1 MLQFSIKIHIKSFET
16 STLQATKAQIERICS
31 ILLLEEQ
38 NSSEPSIA
46 NSLLTNS
53 LQSVIEK
60 RKNNG
65 FAFYTSFPSSKKK
78 LTVLRSPHI
87 DKKSREQFQ
96 RHVYKSQISV
106 FSANREIP
114 SLLLFLLKNSEF
126 SGVQLKIASKF
137 LTPFYY

>member
-1 MLQFSIKIHIKSFET
+1 MVQFSIKIHIKSFET

-31 ILLLEEQ
+31 TLLLRKQ
-38 NSSEPSIA
+38 NSSASLIVDTLLA
-46 NSLLTNS
+46 NR
-53 LQSVIEK
+53 QQGVIK
-60 RKNNG
+60 DSG
-65 FAFYTSFPSSKKK
+65 FAFYTSFPSSEKK

-106 FSANREIP
+106 FSDNREIP

-126 SGVQLKIASKF
+126 PGVQLKIASKF
-137 LTPFYY
+137 STPFYW

>member
-1 MLQFSIKIHIKSFET
+1 MVQFSIKIHIKSFET

-31 ILLLEEQ
+31 TLLLEKQ
-38 NSSEPSIA
+38 NSSASLIVD
-46 NSLLTNS
+46 SLLADK
-53 LQSVIEK
+53 QQGVVGK
-60 RKNNG
+60 RKQNG
-65 FAFYTSFPSSKKK
+65 FAFYTSFPSSEKK

-106 FSANREIP
+106 SSGNREIP

-126 SGVQLKIASKF
+126 PGVQLKIASKF
-137 LTPFYY
+137 STPFYW

>member
-1 MLQFSIKIHIKSFET
+1 MLQFSIKIYIKSFET
-16 STLQATKAQIERICS
+16 STLQATKAQIERIYS
-31 ILLLEEQ
+31 TLLLEKQ
-38 NSSEPSIA
+38 SSPAALIA
-46 NSLLTNS
+46 DSLLTNI
-53 LQSVIEK
+53 QQGVRGK

-65 FAFYTSFPSSKKK
+65 FVLYTSFPSSKKK

-106 FSANREIP
+106 SSDNREIP

-126 SGVQLKIASKF
+126 PGVELKIASKF
-137 LTPFYY
+137 STPFYC

>member
-1 MLQFSIKIHIKSFET
+1 MVQFSIKIHIKSFET

-31 ILLLEEQ
+31 TLLFEKQ
-38 NSSEPSIA
+38 NSSASLIVD
-46 NSLLTNS
+46 SLLANR
-53 LQSVIEK
+53 QQGVIEK
-60 RKNNG
+60 RKHNG
-65 FAFYTSFPSSKKK
+65 FAFYTSFPSSEKK

-106 FSANREIP
+106 FSDNREIP

-126 SGVQLKIASKF
+126 PGVQLKIASKF
-137 LTPFYY
+137 STPFYW

>member
-1 MLQFSIKIHIKSFET
+1 MVQFSIKIHIKSFET

-31 ILLLEEQ
+31 TLLLRKQ
-38 NSSEPSIA
+38 NSSASLIVDTLLA
-46 NSLLTNS
+46 NK
-53 LQSVIEK
+53 QQGVIK
-60 RKNNG
+60 DSG
-65 FAFYTSFPSSKKK
+65 FAFYTSFPSSEKK

-106 FSANREIP
+106 FSDNREIP

-126 SGVQLKIASKF
+126 PGVQLKIASKF
-137 LTPFYY
+137 STPFYW